1 MKKEYISPEMTEF
14 AFDTVGSMM
23 VNITSDPSKA
33 VDPANSRAPGFDD
46 EDDEEWEDEE
56 DAVGGRRK
64 VY

>member
-1 MKKEYISPEMTEF
+1 MKKEYISPEIIEF

-23 VNITSDPSKA
+23 VSITSNNA
-33 VDPANSRAPGFDD
+33 VDPANSRAPGLDD
-46 EDDEEWEDEE
+46 EDDDEEWGDEE